1 MTMSVKWWAGA
12 AAVVMVLVIVTI
24 ASAQSDQIAQGA
36 KLYAD
41 NCVVCHGV
49 QGEGRVGA
57 RLKDFPSIN
66 PAAFVKATVANG
78 VPGSRMPAWSQAK
91 GGPLTDAEIEAIAAF
106 VATWTTGN
114 VTPAPTEPPPVLT
127 PLPTVAGVSGDPTR
141 GAQVFQQNCKVC
153 HGDKGEGRIGA
164 RLAKSFASAFP
175 AAYIKQVVSD
185 GVNGSVM
192 PAWAQSNG
200 GPLDAQQID
209 DVTAFVVSLYKTG
222 SPTFIEPT
230 ATPSSSSGS
239 VLPVIGGV
247 VLLAILI
254 AAAVVFS
261 ARGAR
266 KM

>member
-1 MTMSVKWWAGA
+1 MRVRWWAGA
-12 AAVVMVLVIVTI
+12 AAIVMALVIVAI
-24 ASAQSDQIAQGA
+24 ASAQGDPVIQGA

-41 NCVVCHGV
+41 NCVVCHGAG
-49 QGEGRVGA
+49 GEGRVGA

-106 VATWTTGN
+106 VATWTLGN

-153 HGDKGEGRIGA
+153 HGDRGEGRIGA

-192 PAWAQSNG
+192 PTWAQSSG
-200 GPLDAQQID
+200 GPLNTQQID
-209 DVTAFVVSLYKTG
+209 DVTAFVVSLFKTG

-230 ATPSSSSGS
+230 ATPPSSSGS
-239 VLPVIGGV
+239 ALPVIGGV
-247 VLLAILI
+247 MLLGIAI
-254 AAAVVFS
+254 AVVVIVS

-266 KM
+266 KI

>member
-1 MTMSVKWWAGA
+1 MRVRGWAGA
-12 AAVVMVLVIVTI
+12 AAVVMALVIVAI
-24 ASAQSDQIAQGA
+24 ASAQGDPIAQGA

-41 NCVVCHGV
+41 NCVVCHGA

-106 VATWTTGN
+106 VATWMTGN

-192 PAWAQSNG
+192 PAWAPSSG
-200 GPLDAQQID
+200 GPLTAQQID
-209 DVTAFVVSLYKTG
+209 DVTAFVVSLSKTG

-230 ATPSSSSGS
+230 ATPPSSSGGA
-239 VLPVIGGV
+239 LPVIGGV

>member
-1 MTMSVKWWAGA
+1 MSVKWWAGV
-12 AAVVMVLVIVTI
+12 AAVVMALVIVAI
-24 ASAQSDQIAQGA
+24 ASAQGDQIAQGA

-41 NCVVCHGV
+41 NCVVCHGA

-66 PAAFVKATVANG
+66 PTAFVKATVANG

-91 GGPLTDAEIEAIAAF
+91 GGPLTEAEIDAIAAF

-114 VTPAPTEPPPVLT
+114 VTPVPTEPPSVLT

-175 AAYIKQVVSD
+175 AAYIKQVVTG
-185 GVNGSVM
+185 GVSGSVM

-200 GPLDAQQID
+200 GPLNARQID
-209 DVTAFVVSLYKTG
+209 DVTAFVVSLFKTG

-239 VLPVIGGV
+239 ALPVVGGV
-247 VLLAILI
+247 VLLGIAI
-254 AAAVVFS
+254 AVVVIVS

>member
-1 MTMSVKWWAGA
+1 MRVRWWAGA
-12 AAVVMVLVIVTI
+12 AAVVMALVIGAI
-24 ASAQSDQIAQGA
+24 ASAQGDQIAQGA

-41 NCVVCHGV
+41 NCVVCHGA

-175 AAYIKQVVSD
+175 AAYIQQVVTR
-185 GVNGSVM
+185 GVNGTVM

-209 DVTAFVVSLYKTG
+209 DVTAFVVSLFKAG

-230 ATPSSSSGS
+230 ATPSSSSRGA
-239 VLPVIGGV
+239 LPVIGGV
-247 VLLAILI
+247 VLLGIAI
-254 AAAVVFS
+254 AVVVIVS

-266 KM
+266 KI

>member
-12 AAVVMVLVIVTI
+12 AAVMMALVIVAI
-24 ASAQSDQIAQGA
+24 ASAQGDQIAQGA

-41 NCVVCHGV
+41 NCVVCHGA

-66 PAAFVKATVANG
+66 PTAFVKATVANG
-78 VPGSRMPAWSQAK
+78 VPGSRMPAWSQAT
-91 GGPLTDAEIEAIAAF
+91 GGPLTDAELDAIAAF

-114 VTPAPTEPPPVLT
+114 ITPAPTEPPPVLT

-153 HGDKGEGRIGA
+153 HGDKGEGRTGA

-192 PAWAQSNG
+192 PAWAQSSG
-200 GPLDAQQID
+200 GPLMAQQID
-209 DVTAFVVSLYKTG
+209 DVTAFVVSLFKTG

-230 ATPSSSSGS
+230 ATPPSPSGGAW
-239 VLPVIGGV
+239 PVIGGV

-261 ARGAR
+261 ARGTR